1 MHMHIAG
8 SERYVKV
15 MQRKRASP
23 FPALN
28 FFVKSAIDMLVR
40 NSTWNLQWQF
50 ILYELELKRFKIP
63 HCHNQ
68 TPHSALYTGPNK
80 QLFKIKKISSCF

>member
-1 MHMHIAG
+1 MHIAG

-23 FPALN
+23 FSALN

-40 NSTWNLQWQF
+40 NSTWNLQ
-50 ILYELELKRFKIP
+50 
-63 HCHNQ
+63 
-68 TPHSALYTGPNK
+68 
-80 QLFKIKKISSCF
+80 